1 MKVLT
6 VVVMLLAAIP
16 GDGHSQTPPTSVE
29 LHAEAVAAGAAFTWI
44 ASSAWSFGVD
54 VSVGKHIGVDVAEVS
69 EDLETLV
76 SGYVAVRW
84 TPDTAWQVMLSPI
97 GFAGAAG
104 NDFGTVYPSARLG
117 ISHFFSR
124 LGAGTELRV
133 VRLAGGNGTGEYWI
147 EWSPLRVSI
156 RL

>member
-1 MKVLT
+1 MRVPT
-6 VVVMLLAAIP
+6 VVSLLLAATA
-16 GDGHSQTPPTSVE
+16 GAGLSQTPPTSVE
-29 LHAEAVAAGAAFTWI
+29 LHAEAVAGGAAFTWV
-44 ASSAWSFGVD
+44 ASSAWSFGMD
-54 VSVGKHIGVDVAEVS
+54 VSAGKHIGVDVAEVS
-69 EDLETLV
+69 EDLETLL

-97 GFAGAAG
+97 GFAGVIG

-117 ISHFFSR
+117 ISRFFSR

-133 VRLAGGNGTGEYWI
+133 VRIAGGNGTGDYWI
-147 EWSPLRVSI
+147 EWSPLRISI